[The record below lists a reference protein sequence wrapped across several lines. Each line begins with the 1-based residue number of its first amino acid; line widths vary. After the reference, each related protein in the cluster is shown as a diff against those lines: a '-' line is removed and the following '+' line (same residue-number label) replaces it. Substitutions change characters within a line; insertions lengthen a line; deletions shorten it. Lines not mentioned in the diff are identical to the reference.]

1 MTTLNGAVKWYNGK
15 KGYGFVQRDDGEKDV
30 FVHASAVKQAGLRYL
45 NEGEKISFDDAYPN
59 QIVSELSLIDSVI
72 IIAKTGWTTNEL
84 IDTLSK
90 SYLDKYDVVSLLI
103 GVNNQFRG
111 YQIDKYV
118 MEFENLL
125 IRAIDYSKNKKN
137 VFVLSIPD
145 YGVTPF
151 GKVRGQERIS
161 KEINSYNDINR
172 VLAEKYNVMYFDI
185 TEISRKAENDTSLLA
200 EDTLHPS
207 KKMYKMWVDKLK
219 YELLDSLKKN

>member
-1 MTTLNGAVKWYNGK
+1 MKYIYIISFLIILNSCSQGNEINKSNLK
-15 KGYGFVQRDDGEKDV
+15 
-30 FVHASAVKQAGLRYL
+30 YL
-45 NEGEKISFDDAYPN
+45 ALGDSYTIGEKISFDDAYPN

-151 GKVRGQERIS
+151 GKVRGQQRIY

-172 VLAEKYNVMYFDI
+172 DIAEKYNVLYFDI

-200 EDTLHPS
+200 KDTLHPS

-219 YELLDSLKKN
+219 YELFDSLKKN

>member
-1 MTTLNGAVKWYNGK
+1 MKYIYIISFLIILNSCSQGNEINKSNLK
-15 KGYGFVQRDDGEKDV
+15 
-30 FVHASAVKQAGLRYL
+30 YL
-45 NEGEKISFDDAYPN
+45 ALGDSYTIGEKISFDDAYPN

-151 GKVRGQERIS
+151 GKVRGQEKIY

>member
-1 MTTLNGAVKWYNGK
+1 MTKYFFFIIVLFVSCSIEEKYSEKKLNYLALGDSYTIGEGVKYENS
-15 KGYGFVQRDDGEKDV
+15 FPVQLANDLIFDGIK
-30 FVHASAVKQAGLRYL
+30 
-45 NEGEKISFDDAYPN
+45 
-59 QIVSELSLIDSVI
+59 IDSVN
-72 IIAKTGWTTNEL
+72 IIAKTGWTTNKL

-90 SYLDKYDVVSLLI
+90 SYLEKYDLVSLLI

-118 MEFENLL
+118 LEFENLL
-125 IRAIDYSKNKKN
+125 IRAIDYSNDKKN

-151 GKVRGQERIS
+151 GKERGKEKIFR
-161 KEINSYNDINR
+161 EINSYNDINR
-172 VLAEKYNVMYFDI
+172 KISEKYNVMYFDI

-200 EDTLHPS
+200 DDNLHPS

-219 YELLDSLKKN
+219 YELLDSLKKS

>member
-1 MTTLNGAVKWYNGK
+1 MKYIYIISFLIILNSCSQGNEINKSNLK
-15 KGYGFVQRDDGEKDV
+15 
-30 FVHASAVKQAGLRYL
+30 YL
-45 NEGEKISFDDAYPN
+45 ALGDSYTIGEKISFDDAYPN

-90 SYLDKYDVVSLLI
+90 SYLDKYVVVSLLI

-151 GKVRGQERIS
+151 GKVRGQERIY

-172 VLAEKYNVMYFDI
+172 VLAEKYNVLYFDI